1 MSIFKESFKKGVSE
15 QIVAR
20 QNAIEKHTS
29 ETIQYLNSRNAWV
42 RMTSA
47 VNVDEKD
54 SLARYH
60 ILQGGMLYNNALRSG
75 IGTST
80 QAYSTKAYEG
90 SNKLGMRP
98 MPGITSVEIESESA
112 YGSIRRVTVN
122 FNCWDIKQ
130 LEDLEI
136 LYMRP
141 GYTVLVEWGWAPY
154 INNSGKLENNIPSI
168 DIFSDRTKEDIWKE
182 IANKSTANGNYDGHY
197 GTIKNYSWSARVDG
211 GYDCSVIIVSI
222 GEILESL
229 KVNYNAAT
237 TSAPSEGLF
246 GILKPIPFEK
256 DSPVSIGYNQNV
268 LAGAVAE
275 IYQIAVDN
283 NKINDKKVTKVKLKD
298 FECNL
303 FRFDVK
309 VEKAEEVTSPFGDK
323 GYQIYMRLGDF
334 VELLNKYIL
343 LQDEK
348 SGKPLIPVSVLDS
361 EGKNLLCLG
370 NELQI
375 STDPTVCLIGN
386 NGVADLVPDAEALK
400 EITKA
405 LNASSPYWSSE
416 NASGKD
422 ADPKTLA
429 IIGNIY
435 VNLEYIYKLV
445 TDSNLSAQDK
455 KEKNDI
461 NAYDFLKNMMNG
473 ISAAIGNVATFD
485 IFNDSYD
492 GVARI
497 IDINFT
503 GDKKIAK
510 DAFTLQIQN
519 TKSIVRSYSLK
530 SKIFPEQST
539 QIAIGAQAEGGTL
552 GTDSNTMSEF
562 NKNLEDR
569 ILLKKELPKA
579 LDEPTDIQ
587 GKLKNIVENFKVL
600 MDYVSNLD
608 VNSVQDWWSSQGDF
622 NAGEATKYSNALK
635 DIINYTRTFTKDD
648 TKNRAIIPTELSVEM
663 DGIGGVI
670 IGNVFKI
677 PNDVLPRGYR
687 GEGTGN
693 PGPKDIA
700 YVVTGL
706 GHSIQNN
713 DWITKIKGQLI
724 ILDIPSGGDLTQAK
738 KNARAKDKLINPKKI
753 VQEIIQGNN
762 TGTGTDTDTGVVGD
776 GGEGT
781 SEKRQSKRCAK
792 TKKIAPPEIIKTI
805 PALPSWNSIKKTFPI
820 INGPVP
826 VYSVLSP
833 GEGGDAAYKMISK
846 RTDRRTAKVD
856 YIVLHYTAGGTNG
869 NPISPYSGT
878 WNSAEASADF
888 NISRNG
894 RIAGFKNFLNNFS
907 WHYGKAENISWRS
920 SVNGKS
926 IGIELE
932 SYGPALYCPD
942 ENVFINSLKIPA
954 LLQLNEI
961 TYCNKPYR
969 GHNIFQ
975 KHTEVQI
982 SATANLIIALYN
994 SGIIGDQT
1002 KFIQGVTGTNRYD
1015 ILFPELPA
1023 LKTAPPP
1030 GIITHGSGRTGK
1042 MDTFPQSNLLEMLD
1056 DLPNLLRTYKNS
1068 ISWVDQAPSRT
1079 SSPSRKVTETTQ
1091 TPTRQENI
1099 NSTYCNLDKD
1109 NKVSGGF
1116 YKGVTWNVYK
1126 DKEKVTSSEENIAK
1140 ASCVDKSAKG
1150 DYKTI
1155 KYSSNLIYTTP
1166 NNSSPTSIAI
1176 VIGGIDYATAQW
1188 MLGQMPESLK
1198 NKKSFL
1204 FINYGT
1210 DNLKAAESKAKELG
1224 KTISSV
1230 SGFSRGGI
1238 EAFSVV
1244 NKYPFIGLIDPSLPT
1259 ITKKTPNPT
1268 KAKMIYNPKNWGEYP
1283 NLRTNMIIL
1292 GEIMGTNATNVATGH
1307 SKIPLEFFNK
1317 YGNQL

>member
-1 MSIFKESFKKGVSE
+1 MSIFKESFKKGVRE
-15 QIVAR
+15 QIEAR
-20 QNAIEKHTS
+20 QNAIEKHTP

-80 QAYSTKAYEG
+80 QAYSTKAYG
-90 SNKLGMRP
+90 GVDHKFGMRP
-98 MPGITSVEIESESA
+98 MPGITSVEIESDSA

-141 GYTVLVEWGWAPY
+141 GYTALVEWGWAPY
-154 INNSGKLENNIPSI
+154 LNNAGKLENNIPSV
-168 DIFSDRTKEDIWKE
+168 DIFSSKTKEDIWKE
-182 IANKSTANGNYDGHY
+182 IANKSTANGNYDAHY
-197 GTIKNYSWSARVDG
+197 GFIKNYSWSARVDG

-229 KVNYNAAT
+229 KVNYNAST
-237 TSAPSEGLF
+237 TSASSEGLF
-246 GILKPIPFEK
+246 GILTPTPFNK
-256 DSPVSIGYNQNV
+256 DSPVSLGYNQNV

-275 IYQIAVDN
+275 IYEIAIKN
-283 NKINDKKVTKVKLKD
+283 EIGDKAVTKVKLKD
-298 FECNL
+298 YEYSL
-303 FRFDVK
+303 FRFNVSVTPGKED
-309 VEKAEEVTSPFGDK
+309 EVTSPFGNK

-386 NGVADLVPDAEALK
+386 NGVADLVPDAKALQ
-400 EITKA
+400 EITTA
-405 LNASSPYWSSE
+405 LNGSSPYWNTPYS
-416 NASGKD
+416 
-422 ADPKTLA
+422 LA

-435 VNLEYIYKLV
+435 VNLEYIYKLA
-445 TDSNLSAQDK
+445 TDSNLAAQDK

-503 GDKKIAK
+503 GDKEIAK
-510 DAFTLQIQN
+510 RAFVLQIQN

-539 QIAIGAQAEGGTL
+539 QIAIGAQAEGGAL

-569 ILLKKELPKA
+569 ILLKKTLPKA
-579 LDEPTDIQ
+579 LNEPVNNED
-587 GKLKNIVENFKVL
+587 KLKNVVENFKVL

-622 NAGEATKYSNALK
+622 NAGEATKYANALK
-635 DIINYTRTFTKDD
+635 DIINYTRTLTKDD
-648 TKNRAIIPTELSVEM
+648 TQNRAIIPTELSIEM

-670 IGNVFKI
+670 IGNIFKI
-677 PNDVLPRGYR
+677 PKDVLPRGYR
-687 GEGTGN
+687 GEGQGN
-693 PGPKDIA
+693 PGPKDVA

-724 ILDIPSGGDLTQAK
+724 ILDTPSGSDLASAK
-738 KNARAKDKLINPKKI
+738 KNARAKDKLINPKQIIQEI
-753 VQEIIQGNN
+753 VQGNYI
-762 TGTGTDTDTGVVGD
+762 GTGTDTGTGVVGD
-776 GGEGT
+776 GGGGT
-781 SEKRQSKRCAK
+781 SERRQSKRCAK

-833 GEGGDAAYKMISK
+833 GEGGDAAYKMINK
-846 RTDRRTAKVD
+846 RTDPRTVKVD

-869 NPISPYSGT
+869 NPITPFSGV
-878 WNSAEASADF
+878 WNSVKASADF

-894 RIAGFKNFLNNFS
+894 KIAGFKNFLNNFS
-907 WHYGKAENISWRS
+907 WHYGKAVTWGSG
-920 SVNGKS
+920 VNRKS
-926 IGIELE
+926 IGIEIE

-942 ENVFINSLKIPA
+942 ENVFINTLDIPA
-954 LLQLNEI
+954 LLQPNEI
-961 TYCNKPYR
+961 AYCNKPYR
-969 GHNIFQ
+969 GYNIFQ
-975 KHTEVQI
+975 CHTNVQI

-1030 GIITHGSGRTGK
+1030 GILTHGSGRTGK
-1042 MDTFPQSNLLEMLD
+1042 MDTFPQSNLIEMLD

-1068 ISWVDQAPSRT
+1068 ISWIDQAPSRT
-1079 SSPSRKVTETTQ
+1079 SSPSTKVTETTQ

-1099 NSTYCNLDKD
+1099 NSTYCNLDKS
-1109 NKVSGGF
+1109 NKVTGGF
-1116 YKGVTWNVYK
+1116 YKGVTWDKYK
-1126 DKEKVTSSEENIAK
+1126 ESQKVTPAEENIAK

-1155 KYSSNLIYTTP
+1155 KYSSDLIYTTP

-1210 DNLKAAESKAKELG
+1210 NNLKAAESKAKELG

-1259 ITKKTPNPT
+1259 ITKKTSNPT
-1268 KAKMIYNPKNWGEYP
+1268 KAKMIYNPNNWGEYP

-1292 GEIMGTNATNVATGH
+1292 GEIMGTNATKVATGH
-1307 SKIPLEFFNK
+1307 SNIPLEFFNK